1 MSTSDRIY
9 LFAMAVGFL
18 IGALFTTG
26 AYKAGIEKGE
36 VFLINSAY
44 YSCKQEKK

>member
-1 MSTSDRIY
+1 MSKSDRIY
-9 LFAMAVGFL
+9 LFSMAIGFL

-36 VFLINSAY
+36 TFLINSVY
-44 YSCKQEKK
+44 YSCKVDRK